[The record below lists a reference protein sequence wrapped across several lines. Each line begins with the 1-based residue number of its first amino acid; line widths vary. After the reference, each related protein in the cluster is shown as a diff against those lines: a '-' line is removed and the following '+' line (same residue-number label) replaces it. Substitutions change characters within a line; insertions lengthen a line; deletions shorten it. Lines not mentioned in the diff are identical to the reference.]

1 MRKTLAP
8 VPGPRR
14 RRPRRVVSAELS
26 VHRPNR
32 PRLRRR
38 RARVSHPVEAR
49 IHHHPLLFSLSLSLH
64 FSTLSTPIGDC
75 RRDEVDRKKAG
86 RPSVAASAWEVRR
99 RRAKQIL
106 GLLLRPLRAA
116 LLLPTSLGGSGRRSI
131 REQLLP
137 RVPGIGYYLVIR
149 FETRDDP
156 GQGGKSHLNLLKR
169 NETSAPTKIE
179 HLVTFYLGPA
189 GAREFFFGISM
200 HTRRP
205 RT

>member
-1 MRKTLAP
+1 MHPNLRKVNFTELNTKFGTQYLANQRTATCLVWKTLAP
-8 VPGPRR
+8 IPGPRR

-49 IHHHPLLFSLSLSLH
+49 IHHHPLLFSLSLH

-75 RRDEVDRKKAG
+75 RRDEVDRKKRAVP
-86 RPSVAASAWEVRR
+86 PSAASAWEVRR

-106 GLLLRPLRAA
+106 GLLLRPLRVA
-116 LLLPTSLGGSGRRSI
+116 LLLSTSLGGSGRRSI

-156 GQGGKSHLNLLKR
+156 G
-169 NETSAPTKIE
+169 
-179 HLVTFYLGPA
+179 
-189 GAREFFFGISM
+189 
-200 HTRRP
+200 
-205 RT
+205 